1 VHTHAP
7 FTHFTHFTHW
17 RAGSP
22 PAALAAAHHLR
33 SAQASRCWPPA
44 HTGSIPFPPPPRTRA
59 RAHAGQP
66 RKHRLACRQEAAAI
80 HRRVEMTLS
89 RHGRDWAAL
98 TAARRLRMV
107 GMSAVLALHSS
118 IRAVF
123 PSAVTSCGWS
133 AWHVSRQAG
142 RHNHAP
148 CPSFT
153 SHGASIRQARGPPR
167 CAVLS
172 TATNRVH
179 DYVLPPGCCA
189 RPDQRLPWQATLTP
203 RPARVVLPARPAPSS
218 IQSCLTSGL
227 PIIVD
232 LCTRMRKRTR
242 SIAWANRWVRIN
254 SIARRC
260 AHLCCAD

>member
-1 VHTHAP
+1 MIIHMTCTRMLPSPTSPTSLTGERGLLRRRWQRRITSGAL
-7 FTHFTHFTHW
+7 
-17 RAGSP
+17 RQAGVGPLHIRDQS
-22 PAALAAAHHLR
+22 HY
-33 SAQASRCWPPA
+33 
-44 HTGSIPFPPPPRTRA
+44 PPPPCTRT

-153 SHGASIRQARGPPR
+153 SHGASIRQARGPPF
-167 CAVLS
+167 CSAFHS
-172 TATNRVH
+172 NK
-179 DYVLPPGCCA
+179 
-189 RPDQRLPWQATLTP
+189 
-203 RPARVVLPARPAPSS
+203 
-218 IQSCLTSGL
+218 QS
-227 PIIVD
+227 
-232 LCTRMRKRTR
+232 
-242 SIAWANRWVRIN
+242 A
-254 SIARRC
+254 
-260 AHLCCAD
+260 